1 MKPVLKLALNM
12 SGDG

>member
-1 MKPVLKLALNM
+1 MKLVSKLALNM